1 MIPFRTYLSSFLSD
15 DPKTSLYGM
24 GVVSDHDVFHNMSTD
39 RDMKSFLK
47 GKKFD
52 KENLEQL
59 MLALG
64 SKRKNMYEW
73 FRRLA
78 KSVVFNMQLPLT
90 LLSDEE
96 EEGPFIFQEAP
107 DYKGGCQERVRQAA
121 RGVKETKTGRRRRC
135 GTGVR

>member
-1 MIPFRTYLSSFLSD
+1 
-15 DPKTSLYGM
+15 M

-64 SKRKNMYEW
+64 SKRKNI
-73 FRRLA
+73 
-78 KSVVFNMQLPLT
+78 
-90 LLSDEE
+90 DEE

-107 DYKGGCQERVRQAA
+107 DYKGGCQERPKPSEEDNNEGDEGEGGDEDLDQDEYEEEE
-121 RGVKETKTGRRRRC
+121 GNEEEEEEEGEDTMEEDED
-135 GTGVR
+135 